1 MKLGSLARP
10 SSRGLGLKK
19 GLVDEFVIHVPQVL
33 QVMWLQ
39 KSITIQRK
47 TRLVRSTTALEIFRS
62 GQSIPRILE
71 TIIQGHR
78 PSHPGGLQISTEN
91 VEKVESQKSKQRRL
105 NDLKYDLMVLNQD
118 LSKVVPS
125 SKLSEDLMTSRS
137 ALQEKI
143 NKLEAELNGPDPS
156 IPPTQTD
163 VKKVKNEDGQV
174 RIWSSS

>member
-1 MKLGSLARP
+1 M
-10 SSRGLGLKK
+10 
-19 GLVDEFVIHVPQVL
+19 
-33 QVMWLQ
+33 
-39 KSITIQRK
+39 
-47 TRLVRSTTALEIFRS
+47 
-62 GQSIPRILE
+62 
-71 TIIQGHR
+71 
-78 PSHPGGLQISTEN
+78 
-91 VEKVESQKSKQRRL
+91 ESQKSKQRRL
-105 NDLKYDLMVLNQD
+105 NDLKYNLMVLNQD

-143 NKLEAELNGPDPS
+143 NKLEAELNRPDPS